1 MLQSLSASPQD
12 IVEPPEQNVG
22 LEYYLAIAKRRL
34 FYFLIPFLLALLLGS
49 LVIAIQRPIYRAA
62 GKILVESQDIPKD
75 LVKPTITDTANQ
87 RIQVI
92 QQRSMTRDN
101 LVKIVRKF
109 GLFPKEQRWM
119 SESQL
124 LDLMKA
130 RTKLEL
136 IDLDLPGLQWQQM
149 GNTIAFTL
157 SFDYEDPGVAAQV
170 TNEFLTGI
178 LNDDAVN
185 RTNRAAETTRFMEQE
200 VKRLQGNV
208 ATTQAKITEEELKP
222 PDPVKEIPEQ
232 YRLQREELTRMKLE
246 LVQKTATY
254 SSEYPEVKSLKKKI
268 AAIEKAVADAP
279 KDQPPP
285 PKTDHGLGL
294 LRQQLTA
301 NVLQLDEANRKLSD
315 ARLGQSLES
324 NQQSE
329 RLQVIEQPV
338 APQQP
343 IKPNRPKL
351 FALVFALSTMGGL
364 AMVMLAEAFDKSIH
378 GSQDLAGIVDSRLV
392 LAIPY
397 IATAAEGRRKR
408 TRMTLLL
415 GSIATIILGALAV
428 ALYLGVELPSWGGD
442 QAWLERLTHLSK

>member
-149 GNTIAFTL
+149 SNTIAFTL

-232 YRLQREELTRMKLE
+232 YRLQREELTRMKLD

-428 ALYLGVELPSWGGD
+428 ALYLGVELPSWGD